1 MKAQHYWFNEH
12 LSNLFLRNVGLII
25 GKCTETKK
33 ETITETETETETDT
47 EIKSETK

>member
-1 MKAQHYWFNEH
+1 MKAQQYWFNEH

-33 ETITETETETETDT
+33 ETITETETETET